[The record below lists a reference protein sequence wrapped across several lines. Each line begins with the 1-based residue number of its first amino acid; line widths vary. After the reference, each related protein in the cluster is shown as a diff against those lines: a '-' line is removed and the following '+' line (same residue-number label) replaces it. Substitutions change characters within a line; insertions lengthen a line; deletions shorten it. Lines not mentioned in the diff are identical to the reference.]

1 MVSFGPL
8 PADGLSKNAFN
19 TTLYYEEGPFQAR
32 VSLNYRDKYLTAV
45 PSSYGIDVSGVK
57 ASTFVDF
64 STSYKWG
71 ENLTFSIE
79 GINLTNE
86 PTVSFTDSEAER
98 LSDYFQS
105 GRQFY
110 AGVRYAF

>member
-1 MVSFGPL
+1 MRTF
-8 PADGLSKNAFN
+8 
-19 TTLYYEEGPFQAR
+19 TL
-32 VSLNYRDKYLTAV
+32 
-45 PSSYGIDVSGVK
+45 
-57 ASTFVDF
+57 
-64 STSYKWG
+64 
-71 ENLTFSIE
+71 E

-86 PTVSFTDSEAER
+86 PTVSYTDSAVER